1 MCLLYLMDETTDK
14 TNKLKEIVKE
24 DIRQILKPSENDN
37 HELRKT
43 LINKNNCSSNRVLEF
58 IFNKDLQSYFKQIIG
73 NYYIWLHIGIMTM
86 GIYIIL
92 FSMNQ
97 LALIFVIIVLAID
110 AFTIVILHDC
120 PLTMLE
126 RYYVK
131 HSSVYWRLDALR
143 NSGIKYSLENEY
155 DIQLEVVINGA
166 AMAIFKLFCIVV
178 LQSKPF
184 I

>member
-1 MCLLYLMDETTDK
+1 MDQSSNTENESNNTNEKNNISNTDIADSKEVDTHCNKSFISRDTKCCSNLLIEF
-14 TNKLKEIVKE
+14 VF
-24 DIRQILKPSENDN
+24 
-37 HELRKT
+37 
-43 LINKNNCSSNRVLEF
+43 NKN
-58 IFNKDLQSYFKQIIG
+58 LQHYFQHIIG
-73 NYYIWLHIGIMTM
+73 NYYVWLHMGIMTM
-86 GIYIIL
+86 GIYIIM

-97 LALIFVIIVLAID
+97 IALLFVIIVLAID
-110 AFTIVILHDC
+110 AFTIIILHDC

-126 RYYVK
+126 RYYIK
-131 HSSVYWRLDALR
+131 HSSVYWRLNKLR

-166 AMAIFKLFCIVV
+166 AMAIFKLFCIIV